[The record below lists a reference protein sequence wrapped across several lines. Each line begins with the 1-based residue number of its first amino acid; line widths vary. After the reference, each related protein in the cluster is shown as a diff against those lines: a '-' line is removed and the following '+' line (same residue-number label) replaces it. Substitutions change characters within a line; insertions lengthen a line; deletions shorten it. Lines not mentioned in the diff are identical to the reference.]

1 MGCLP
6 WLRRGAST
14 LALAAILVVPAAAT
28 AAGSVPGSPGA
39 AGLGDRLFPTLGN
52 GGYDVRYY
60 HLALR
65 YETSDPAQ
73 SIDGTVTITA
83 RATQNLSSF
92 NLDWAGDPVGAVE
105 VNGRAATFSQ
115 QDEELVITPD
125 RTLRDGRRFVVEVS
139 RFTATPTVVDPEDD
153 ATTAFFV
160 SPDGSATA
168 LQPAYAHRVFPS
180 NDHPRDKAS
189 FSFAI
194 DVPEGTTAV
203 ANGVPAGTSTRDGR
217 TVWRYR
223 QRQPMATELT
233 QLAVGDFEVT
243 ERGKADGVPLRDVTP
258 RRLSAELL
266 GDLALAAGHMEWLQD
281 RVGRYPFDLYGSL
294 VVDAPVGF
302 ALETQ
307 TLSFFDLGWFEAP
320 QGVWEPTMVHELAHQ
335 WFGDSVAPWEWSDLW
350 LNEGHATWYEIF
362 YAEEHG
368 QLVEDTTNYPREEGF
383 ATVEELMRYVYSLG
397 DQWRA
402 QWGPVARQA
411 SAELDTFFSLN
422 VYLGGALV
430 LYALRERV
438 GHEAF
443 DAIERAWASRY
454 EGESASTDD
463 FIALASEVSGEDLTD
478 FLEEWVYG
486 TETPAM
492 PGHPDWTVEPV
503 PAPAPA

>member
-1 MGCLP
+1 MGRLP
-6 WLRRGAST
+6 WLRRGVST
-14 LALAAILVVPAAAT
+14 LVLTVVLVVPAAAT
-28 AAGSVPGSPGA
+28 AAGSVPGTPGS

-52 GGYDVRYY
+52 GGYDVRHY

-65 YETSDPAQ
+65 YATSDPAQ

-83 RATQNLSSF
+83 RATQSLSSF
-92 NLDWAGDPVGAVE
+92 NLDWAGDAVGAVE
-105 VNGRAATFSQ
+105 VDGRPATFSQ
-115 QDEELVITPD
+115 QDEDLVITPA

-139 RFTATPTVVDPEDD
+139 HFTATPTVVDPDD
-153 ATTAFFV
+153 DTTTAFFV

-203 ANGVPAGTSTRDGR
+203 ANGVLAGTSTRDGR

-243 ERGKADGVPLRDVTP
+243 RRGEADGVPLRDVTP
-258 RRLSAELL
+258 RRLSVELL
-266 GDLALAAGHMEWLQD
+266 PDLALAAGHMAWLQD

-307 TLSFFDLGWFEAP
+307 TLSFYDTAWFEEP

-335 WFGDSVAPWEWSDLW
+335 WFGDSVSPWEWSDLW
-350 LNEGHATWYEIF
+350 LNEGHATWYEVF
-362 YAEEHG
+362 YAEEKG
-368 QLVEDTTNYPREEGF
+368 QLAEDTGGY
-383 ATVEELMRYVYSLG
+383 ATVEELMRRVYALG

-402 QWGPVARQA
+402 EFGPVARQA
-411 SAELDTFFSLN
+411 SAELETFFSPN
-422 VYLGGALV
+422 VYFGGALV
-430 LYALRERV
+430 LYALRQKV
-438 GHEAF
+438 GDDAF
-443 DAIERAWASRY
+443 DAIERAWVSRY

-463 FIALASEVSGEDLTD
+463 FIALASEVSGEDLTA
-478 FLEEWVYG
+478 FLGRWVYG
-486 TETPAM
+486 TETPPM

-503 PAPAPA
+503 PAPV

>member
-1 MGCLP
+1 MGRLP
-6 WLRRGAST
+6 WLGRGAST
-14 LALAAILVVPAAAT
+14 LALTVVLVVSAAAT
-28 AAGSVPGSPGA
+28 AAGSVPGTPGA
-39 AGLGDRLFPTLGN
+39 AGLGDRLFPALGN
-52 GGYDVRYY
+52 GGYDVRHY

-65 YETSDPAQ
+65 YATSDPAQ

-92 NLDWAGDPVGAVE
+92 NLDWAGDAVGAVE
-105 VNGRAATFSQ
+105 VDGRPATFSR
-115 QDEELVITPD
+115 QDEDLVITPA

-139 RFTATPTVVDPEDD
+139 HFTATPTVVDPEDE
-153 ATTAFFV
+153 TTSAFFV

-168 LQPAYAHRVFPS
+168 LQPAFAHRVFPS

-203 ANGVPAGTSTRDGR
+203 ANGVLAGTSTRDGR

-243 ERGKADGVPLRDVTP
+243 PRGEADGVPLRDVTP

-266 GDLALAAGHMEWLQD
+266 PDLALAAGHMTWMQD

-294 VVDAPVGF
+294 VVDVPVGF

-307 TLSFFDLGWFEAP
+307 TLSFYDVAWFEAP
-320 QGVWEPTMVHELAHQ
+320 QGVWEPTMIHELAHQ
-335 WFGDSVAPWEWSDLW
+335 WFGNSVSPWEWSDLW
-350 LNEGHATWYEIF
+350 LNEGHATWYEVF
-362 YAEEHG
+362 YAEEKG
-368 QLVEDTTNYPREEGF
+368 QLAENTGGSF
-383 ATVEELMRYVYSLG
+383 ATVEELMRFVYALG

-402 QWGPVARQA
+402 DFGPVGRQA
-411 SAELDTFFSLN
+411 SAESEVFFSPN
-422 VYLGGALV
+422 VYFGGALV
-430 LYALRERV
+430 LYALRQEV
-438 GHEAF
+438 GDEAF
-443 DAIERAWASRY
+443 DAIQRAWVSRY
-454 EGESASTDD
+454 EGESASTGD
-463 FIALASEVSGEDLTD
+463 FIALASEVSGEDLTG
-478 FLEEWVYG
+478 FLEDWVYG
-486 TETPAM
+486 TETPPM